1 MVILHNDSLYNNTG
15 SSVMRRGISFE
26 NLCEG
31 LKPMNEYVL
40 EMKEITKTFPGVV
53 ALENVSFSVKKGEVH
68 ALVGENGAGK
78 STLMKILNGVY
89 QANQGQVVLNGEP
102 IHLAN
107 IKDAQEKGI
116 SIIFQEFNLINTL
129 SVAEN
134 IFLGRYNDAKL
145 INWKELKAEAQRL
158 LKSFGFSF
166 DVNRI
171 VGKLSTAE
179 KQLVEIAK
187 ALSFNA
193 KLIVMDE
200 PTSSLTKNEE
210 EMLFGIIRK
219 LKENGITTIYISHK
233 LEEVF
238 RICDT
243 VTILRDG
250 KVIDVKPVKE
260 VTRNEIIEKMVGRT
274 IDMDYP
280 KRQLTIGEPV
290 ISVRDLRRGKLLHD
304 ISFDLHKGEILGIA
318 GLVGAGRTEL
328 AETLFG
334 AEKAEGGTISV
345 LGKKVVLRS
354 TREGKENS
362 IGMLTED
369 RKETGLV
376 LPFTVARNISIT
388 NLKEVMSSM
397 LLNSRKEKKV
407 ALKYIEALNIKTPS
421 VNQTLMNLSGGNQQK
436 VVLAKWLFSNVDI
449 LILDEPTRGID
460 VGAKYEFYCMMN
472 DLVAQGKSII
482 MISSELP
489 EVLGMSDRILVMH
502 NGTIKGELTGLN
514 MTAENVMQLAID

>member
-1 MVILHNDSLYNNTG
+1 MND
-15 SSVMRRGISFE
+15 
-26 NLCEG
+26 
-31 LKPMNEYVL
+31 YVL
-40 EMKEITKTFPGVV
+40 EMKGITKTFPGVV
-53 ALENVSFSVKKGEVH
+53 ALDDVSFSVKKGEVH

-78 STLMKILNGVY
+78 STLMKVLNGVF
-89 QANQGQVVLNGEP
+89 QANKGE
-102 IHLAN
+102 IFLEGNAIELAN
-107 IKDAQEKGI
+107 VKDAQEKGI
-116 SIIFQEFNLINTL
+116 SIIFQEFNLINSL

-134 IFLGRYNDAKL
+134 IFLGRYKDASVIK
-145 INWKELKAEAQRL
+145 WKQIKQEANQLLQRL
-158 LKSFGFSF
+158 GFKF
-166 DVNRI
+166 DVNRV

-210 EMLFGIIRK
+210 EMLFEIIQS
-219 LKENGITTIYISHK
+219 LKKDGITTIYISHK
-233 LEEVF
+233 LDEVF

-243 VTILRDG
+243 VTVLRDG
-250 KVIDVKPVKE
+250 KVIDVKPIVQI
-260 VTRNEIIEKMVGRT
+260 TRKEIIEKMVGRT
-274 IDMDYP
+274 IDMEYP
-280 KRQLTIGEPV
+280 KRDVEVGEPMLC
-290 ISVRDLRRGKLLHD
+290 VRNLERSKLLHD

-334 AEKAEGGTISV
+334 AAKADKGTISIN
-345 LGKKVVLRS
+345 GKKVVLHS
-354 TREGKENS
+354 TRDGKNNS
-362 IGMLTED
+362 IGLLTED

-376 LPFTVARNISIT
+376 LTFSVAKNITVT
-388 NLKEVMSSM
+388 NLKGIMGK
-397 LLNSRKEKKV
+397 LLLSNKKEKKV
-407 ALKYIEALNIKTPS
+407 AKKYVELMNIKTPS
-421 VNQTLMNLSGGNQQK
+421 INQMLMNLSGGNQQK

-460 VGAKYEFYCMMN
+460 VGAKYEFYCLMN
-472 DLVAQGKSII
+472 KLVEEGKSII

-502 NGTIKGELTGLN
+502 KGRIKGELTGGD
-514 MTAENVMQLAID
+514 MTAERVMHLAID